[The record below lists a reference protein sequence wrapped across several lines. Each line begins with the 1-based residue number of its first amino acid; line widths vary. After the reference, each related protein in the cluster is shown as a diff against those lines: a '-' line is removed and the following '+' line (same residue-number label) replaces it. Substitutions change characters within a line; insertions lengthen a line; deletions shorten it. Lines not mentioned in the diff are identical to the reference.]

1 MKYLHLIL
9 VLIAIFLS
17 SCAMNKSKIIVPVP
31 DGTYHALKLEP
42 SFKDVYIV
50 VKDSLVVGVYK
61 DKIAKANSLKT
72 AVVLFGEYSEKGM
85 HELYDVSSKII
96 DGNSWNGYGCQCMT
110 VAVNTA
116 DENITYYVYMAAK
129 KSECWYEY
137 DD

>member
-1 MKYLHLIL
+1 MTSVSANVVSKKQVRKDRSSALREC
-9 VLIAIFLS
+9 LS
-17 SCAMNKSKIIVPVP
+17 LTFVQV
-31 DGTYHALKLEP
+31 
-42 SFKDVYIV
+42 
-50 VKDSLVVGVYK
+50 K